1 LKICTNPLGVGG
13 EMEIPFLP
21 FCLHHL
27 EGKKKVTFAT
37 GKFEAEKIVEA
48 PCNKVQI
55 PLYIKK

>member
-1 LKICTNPLGVGG
+1 
-13 EMEIPFLP
+13 MEIPFLP